1 VRSQRKPTPKQNA
14 VTPQLGKRKRGTPTG
29 ASNTPDEED
38 ELSPD
43 RPENVGSVEKSRRL
57 VRSVSPVAEE
67 TEEAQDELS
76 YIAEVPTTARR
87 TPGLV
92 AGFLDG
98 SRASASPRLGASR
111 RSKST
116 DIVPVTPGMQP
127 HSSSKHSF
135 VLSTTVENTASNAS
149 QAGDEEAD
157 ELSPAQDNT
166 ATPRVVLRESI
177 PNELPTDTQDGDIDE
192 LSPAQATAGA
202 SISPTTQD
210 THGEVTATP
219 VPKKKAALSGLRHT
233 AQTNNSGNT
242 VTPAKRKLE
251 VRKSKKLPREEE
263 EEDRELAD
271 ELSPETE
278 RTKPAQVKQALKKPA
293 PAKQAPAK
301 QAQTK
306 QAPTKEV
313 PPKEAPTKHARQMRE
328 SPASDEESEFNEE
341 DTEPEQEAQEPEQ
354 EAQEPSPV
362 LAKKRTS
369 PKQAQRSKPPSD
381 KPPRK
386 RQKPLG
392 PKLAIS
398 VLRMKGYG
406 VRGITM
412 ADTTR
417 TILEEAIDHRL
428 SRMLEKMQTSQD
440 SSHRKELRSEVN
452 LVLSFKE
459 SLSEKLLDLQDAND
473 VLTTNLKKQKIFK
486 RENIELRKDILALQ
500 NSRQE
505 IALEHD
511 DVQAEFEA
519 EKAKVEARNTLSANM
534 FEIEA
539 AIENGRKKA
548 QQEKREHEGP
558 DMPLSM
564 LLESVGRGVGS
575 LGGGLLTNVKSFNG
589 ALERA
594 AGWLE
599 GRA

>member
-1 VRSQRKPTPKQNA
+1 MRSQRKPTPKQNA

-57 VRSVSPVAEE
+57 ERTVSPVAEE
-67 TEEAQDELS
+67 AEEAQDELS
-76 YIAEVPTTARR
+76 YIAEEPTTARR

-92 AGFLDG
+92 AGLIDG
-98 SRASASPRLGASR
+98 SRASASPRLGASS

-116 DIVPVTPGMQP
+116 DIVTVTPGMQP

-166 ATPRVVLRESI
+166 ATPRVISRQSI
-177 PNELPTDTQDGDIDE
+177 PNGSPTDAQDGDVDE

-210 THGEVTATP
+210 THGEVAATP
-219 VPKKKAALSGLRHT
+219 VPKKKAAPSRLSHT
-233 AQTNNSGNT
+233 AQTNKSGNT

-263 EEDRELAD
+263 EEGEDRELSD

-278 RTKPAQVKQALKKPA
+278 RTKPAQVKQALKKLA

-313 PPKEAPTKHARQMRE
+313 PPKEALTKHARQTRE
-328 SPASDEESEFNEE
+328 SPVSDDESEFNEE
-341 DTEPEQEAQEPEQ
+341 DTEPDQ

-386 RQKPLG
+386 RQKSLG

-486 RENIELRKDILALQ
+486 RENVELRKDILALQ

-511 DVQAEFEA
+511 DVQAAFEA

-548 QQEKREHEGP
+548 RQEKREHEGP

-564 LLESVGRGVGS
+564 LLETVGRGVGS
-575 LGGGLLTNVKSFNG
+575 LGSGLLTNVKSFNG

>member
-1 VRSQRKPTPKQNA
+1 MRSQRKPTPKQNA

-57 VRSVSPVAEE
+57 ARTVSPVAEE
-67 TEEAQDELS
+67 AEEARDELS
-76 YIAEVPTTARR
+76 YIDEVPTTTRR

-92 AGFLDG
+92 AGLIYG
-98 SRASASPRLGASR
+98 SRASASPRLGVSR

-166 ATPRVVLRESI
+166 VTPRVVSRQSI
-177 PNELPTDTQDGDIDE
+177 PNGMPTDAQDGDIDE
-192 LSPAQATAGA
+192 LSPTQASAGA
-202 SISPTTQD
+202 SISPIIQD
-210 THGEVTATP
+210 AHGEVAATP
-219 VPKKKAALSGLRHT
+219 VPKKRAAPSRSRDI
-233 AQTNNSGNT
+233 AQTNKSGNT

-251 VRKSKKLPREEE
+251 VRKNKKLPTEEE
-263 EEDRELAD
+263 EEDRELSD

-278 RTKPAQVKQALKKPA
+278 RTKLAQTKQALKKPTSA
-293 PAKQAPAK
+293 RQAPVK
-301 QAQTK
+301 QAQTI
-306 QAPTKEV
+306 QAPI
-313 PPKEAPTKHARQMRE
+313 KEAPSKHVRQMRE

-341 DTEPEQEAQEPEQ
+341 DMEPDQEAQD
-354 EAQEPSPV
+354 PSPV

-369 PKQAQRSKPPSD
+369 PKQPQRSKPPS
-381 KPPRK
+381 KEPPRK
-386 RQKPLG
+386 RQKSLG

-398 VLRMKGYG
+398 VLRIKGYG

-428 SRMLEKMQTSQD
+428 SRMLEKMQTSRD

-452 LVLSFKE
+452 LVLSFRE

-473 VLTTNLKKQKIFK
+473 VLTTNLKKLKIFK
-486 RENIELRKDILALQ
+486 RENVHLRKDILALQ

-519 EKAKVEARNTLSANM
+519 EKAKVEARNSLSANI
-534 FEIEA
+534 FEIES

-548 QQEKREHEGP
+548 RQEKREHEGP
-558 DMPLSM
+558 EMPLSM
-564 LLESVGRGVGS
+564 LLETVGRGVGS
-575 LGGGLLTNVKSFNG
+575 LGGGLLTRVKSFNG

-599 GRA
+599 GRV